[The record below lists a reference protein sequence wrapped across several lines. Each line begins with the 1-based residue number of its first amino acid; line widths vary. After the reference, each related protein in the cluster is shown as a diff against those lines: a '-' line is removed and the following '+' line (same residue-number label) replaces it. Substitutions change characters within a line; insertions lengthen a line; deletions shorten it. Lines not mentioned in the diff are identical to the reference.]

1 MTSET
6 DRAETAPP
14 DSEEARPGE
23 AAAPPPAD
31 DPGEAPAAD
40 DGAAQGGEAPA
51 ERDYEAELAALN
63 DRLLRTLAESENQ
76 RRRDRREREE
86 TARYAVA
93 GFARDMLGVADN
105 LRRALEALPD
115 GAAEG
120 DEALKSL
127 IDGVALTERELEGI
141 FARHGVEKIDPQG
154 KKFDHNLHE
163 AMFELPTAD
172 AAPGT
177 VVQVVQAGYV
187 IRDRLLRA
195 ARVGIAKAPPEP
207 PPADASDA
215 PEAGADE
222 SESAA
227 PQAEDPP
234 PARGGGGAD
243 G

>member
-1 MTSET
+1 MTNET

-14 DSEEARPGE
+14 DPEEARPGE
-23 AAAPPPAD
+23 AAAPAD
-31 DPGEAPAAD
+31 DASEAPAE
-40 DGAAQGGEAPA
+40 DGGAGEAPA

-76 RRRDRREREE
+76 RRRHRREREE
-86 TARYAVA
+86 TARYAIA

-120 DEALKSL
+120 DEALKSA
-127 IDGVALTERELEGI
+127 IDGVALTERELEGA
-141 FARHGVEKIDPQG
+141 FARHGVEKIDPEG
-154 KKFDHNLHE
+154 RKFDHNLHE

-177 VVQVVQAGYV
+177 VVQVVEAGYV
-187 IRDRLLRA
+187 IGDRLLRA

-207 PPADASDA
+207 PPDAAPDA
-215 PEAGADE
+215 PEAG
-222 SESAA
+222 
-227 PQAEDPP
+227 AEDPP
-234 PARGGGGAD
+234 PARGGGGAGD
-243 G
+243 

>member
-1 MTSET
+1 MTNET

-14 DSEEARPGE
+14 DPEEARPGE
-23 AAAPPPAD
+23 AAAPPPQD
-31 DPGEAPAAD
+31 DAS
-40 DGAAQGGEAPA
+40 EAPA

-76 RRRDRREREE
+76 RRRHRREREE
-86 TARYAVA
+86 TARYAIA

-120 DEALKSL
+120 DEALKSA
-127 IDGVALTERELEGI
+127 IDGVALTERELEGA
-141 FARHGVEKIDPQG
+141 FARHGVEKIDPEG
-154 KKFDHNLHE
+154 RKFDHNLHE

-177 VVQVVQAGYV
+177 VVQVVEAGYV
-187 IRDRLLRA
+187 IGDRLLRA

-207 PPADASDA
+207 PPAAAPAA

-222 SESAA
+222 GGSAA
-227 PQAEDPP
+227 PDAEDPP
-234 PARGGGGAD
+234 PARGGGGAGD
-243 G
+243 

>member
-1 MTSET
+1 MTNET

-14 DSEEARPGE
+14 DPEEARLGE
-23 AAAPPPAD
+23 AAAPPPQD
-31 DPGEAPAAD
+31 DASEAPAE
-40 DGAAQGGEAPA
+40 GGGEAPA

-76 RRRDRREREE
+76 RRRHRREREE
-86 TARYAVA
+86 TARYAIA

-120 DEALKSL
+120 DEALKSA
-127 IDGVALTERELEGI
+127 IDGVALTERELEGA
-141 FARHGVEKIDPQG
+141 FARHGVEKIDPEG
-154 KKFDHNLHE
+154 RKFDHNLHE

-177 VVQVVQAGYV
+177 VVQVVEAGYV
-187 IRDRLLRA
+187 IGDRLLRA

-207 PPADASDA
+207 PPDAAPDA

-222 SESAA
+222 SGSGA
-227 PQAEDPP
+227 PDAEDPP
-234 PARGGGGAD
+234 AARGGGGAGD
-243 G
+243 

>member
-1 MTSET
+1 MTNET

-14 DSEEARPGE
+14 DAEEARPGE
-23 AAAPPPAD
+23 AAAPPPPD
-31 DPGEAPAAD
+31 DAS
-40 DGAAQGGEAPA
+40 EAPA

-76 RRRDRREREE
+76 RRRHRREREE
-86 TARYAVA
+86 TARYAIA

-120 DEALKSL
+120 DEALKSA
-127 IDGVALTERELEGI
+127 IDGVALTERELEGA
-141 FARHGVEKIDPQG
+141 FARHGVEKIDPEG
-154 KKFDHNLHE
+154 RKFDHNLHE

-177 VVQVVQAGYV
+177 VVQVVEAGYV
-187 IRDRLLRA
+187 IGDRLLRA

-207 PPADASDA
+207 PPDAAPDA

-222 SESAA
+222 GGSAA
-227 PQAEDPP
+227 PDAEDPP
-234 PARGGGGAD
+234 PARGGGGAGD
-243 G
+243 

>member
-1 MTSET
+1 MTNET

-14 DSEEARPGE
+14 DPEEARPGE
-23 AAAPPPAD
+23 AAAPPPQD
-31 DPGEAPAAD
+31 DASEAPAE
-40 DGAAQGGEAPA
+40 GGGEAPA

-76 RRRDRREREE
+76 RRRHRREREE
-86 TARYAVA
+86 TARYAIA

-120 DEALKSL
+120 DEALKSA
-127 IDGVALTERELEGI
+127 IDGVALTERELEGA
-141 FARHGVEKIDPQG
+141 FARHGVEKIDPEG
-154 KKFDHNLHE
+154 RKFDHNLHE

-177 VVQVVQAGYV
+177 VVQVVEAGYV
-187 IRDRLLRA
+187 IGDRLLRA

-207 PPADASDA
+207 PPD
-215 PEAGADE
+215 
-222 SESAA
+222 AA
-227 PQAEDPP
+227 PDADAEDPP
-234 PARGGGGAD
+234 AARGGGGAGD
-243 G
+243 

>member
-1 MTSET
+1 MTNET

-14 DSEEARPGE
+14 DASAARPGE
-23 AAAPPPAD
+23 AD
-31 DPGEAPAAD
+31 APAAEMED
-40 DGAAQGGEAPA
+40 SGAAPAEDGGADGGGEAPA

-63 DRLLRTLAESENQ
+63 DRLLRTLAEGENQ

-141 FARHGVEKIDPQG
+141 FARHGVEKIDPEG

-172 AAPGT
+172 VAPGT

-195 ARVGIAKAPPEP
+195 ARVGIARAPPEP
-207 PPADASDA
+207 PPADA

-222 SESAA
+222 SGGGA
-227 PQAEDPP
+227 PEAEDPP
-234 PARGGGGAD
+234 AAQGGGGAGD
-243 G
+243 

>member
-31 DPGEAPAAD
+31 DAGEAPAAD
-40 DGAAQGGEAPA
+40 DGADRGGEAPA

-105 LRRALEALPD
+105 LRRALEALPE

-127 IDGVALTERELEGI
+127 VDGVALTERELEGT

-207 PPADASDA
+207 PPPDA
-215 PEAGADE
+215 PEAGAEE
-222 SESAA
+222 SESAT

-234 PARGGGGAD
+234 PAQGGGGA
-243 G
+243 GG

>member
-1 MTSET
+1 MTNET

-14 DSEEARPGE
+14 DPEEARPGE
-23 AAAPPPAD
+23 AAAPA
-31 DPGEAPAAD
+31 AAD
-40 DGAAQGGEAPA
+40 DGGADQGGEAPA

-76 RRRDRREREE
+76 RRRHRREREE
-86 TARYAVA
+86 TAKYAIA

-120 DEALKSL
+120 DEALKSA
-127 IDGVALTERELEGI
+127 IDGVALTERELEGA
-141 FARHGVEKIDPQG
+141 FARHGVEKIDPEG
-154 KKFDHNLHE
+154 RKFDHNLHE

-177 VVQVVQAGYV
+177 VVQVVEAGYV
-187 IRDRLLRA
+187 IGDRLLRA

-207 PPADASDA
+207 PPADAPDA

-222 SESAA
+222 SGGGA
-227 PQAEDPP
+227 PDAEDPP
-234 PARGGGGAD
+234 AARGGGGAGD
-243 G
+243 